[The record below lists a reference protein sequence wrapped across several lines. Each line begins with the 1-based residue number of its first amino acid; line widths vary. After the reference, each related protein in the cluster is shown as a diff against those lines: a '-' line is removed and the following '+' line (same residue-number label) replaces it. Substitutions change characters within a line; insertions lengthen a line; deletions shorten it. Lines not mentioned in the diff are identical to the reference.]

1 MAKQM
6 GSRGGVLEGYVHG
19 GWRSLEATF
28 IDTSR
33 VCVYPPSEPIHH
45 ASGFAPTNMF
55 SLTPCTKWVFPLP
68 LLLRWR

>member
-1 MAKQM
+1 MVAGARWKQ
-6 GSRGGVLEGYVHG
+6 RLYLQGVCLSPL
-19 GWRSLEATF
+19 RT
-28 IDTSR
+28 D
-33 VCVYPPSEPIHH
+33 HH